1 MIASVIGSYLYKY
14 PRRYRQYLKKS
25 YNVPIIIQF
34 GLIEYQFGVM
44 NAKEPRRRIMKEHQ
58 TLQMSNGILS
68 IVTRSSF
75 LTHAI
80 HHQSGEVLHEAK
92 VIYILLG

>member
-1 MIASVIGSYLYKY
+1 M
-14 PRRYRQYLKKS
+14 PT
-25 YNVPIIIQF
+25 IIQF
-34 GLIEYQFGVM
+34 GLIECQIDVI
-44 NAKEPRRRIMKEHQ
+44 NAKESRRRIMKEHQ

-75 LTHAI
+75 LTPAR
-80 HHQSGEVLHEAK
+80 HHQSGEVLHETK